1 MTSAAARAPR
11 TALAGLLLLSASTL
25 LLEVALTRVLS
36 VALWYHFAFMVVST
50 ALFGFGFAGVAL
62 SLRRQA
68 QTIPPRL
75 AAASA
80 LATPLA
86 VLFGYWLFN
95 QVPFEPFSLGLSAV
109 QWLYLPIAYLA
120 LALPFFL
127 SGLTVAALLTRCA
140 RAVDRLYLF
149 DLVGAGLGSLLV
161 AAFLPAFGGSGT
173 IAAAAAL
180 AALGAALIAWEA
192 DRRLGA
198 VGALGA
204 AAIAALVPF
213 ADRALPLRISRDKV
227 AAKGVPIARVLED
240 RKVVLHTAWNTM
252 SRIDVVEPPARG
264 ERRLV
269 LIDAGTAVT
278 RLAHPEA
285 PVSSLGRT
293 EDEESFFAQLYER
306 PSALIVGSGGGREVL
321 LALRNGARRVVAVE
335 INPAIQRVVSEV
347 MADYTGH
354 LYQDPR
360 VEAVTDEARSYL
372 RRSRETFEL
381 IECPHTISNAALSS
395 GSLSLAENHLLTLEA
410 FDDYLAHLAPDGVLV
425 ITRPEAQLPRLFT
438 TARAAAARLGL
449 DPSRRVLAW
458 RRSEPEV
465 GSAAKRHPGAAATE
479 GRKPRL
485 SFHSGFALKRTEFS
499 EDEVRRFAVA
509 LQRAGLEP
517 LYLPGQVAQ
526 EPYASLLTAAEPTR
540 VKIPFAAILEPA
552 TDDSPFFNRRVPIS
566 ELRLSDL
573 AGVFG
578 RGRDSREALED
589 RPVAEA
595 ALVALL
601 AESALLALLFI
612 VLPLAVFRRRS
623 LGGEGRLRSMAAFG
637 ALGLAYIVVEVGLL
651 QRFTLFL
658 GKPVVLFS
666 TVLGALLV
674 SSGLGSAASR
684 RMAGRPGAAWKACAG
699 SALAALA
706 IGLGAAPLAASRLL
720 ALPEAGRIL
729 AAALLIAPAG
739 FAMGLPFPLLVRR
752 LEASH
757 PERIPWAWGL
767 NGFASVVGSVGAIVL
782 GMAAGYTA
790 VFAAGALCYVLAAAS
805 ARESA

>member
-1 MTSAAARAPR
+1 MTADAARAPR
-11 TALAGLLLLSASTL
+11 STLAGLLLLSASTL

-75 AAASA
+75 VAASA
-80 LATPLA
+80 LATPFAFL
-86 VLFGYWLFN
+86 LGYRLFN
-95 QVPFEPFSLGLSAV
+95 EVPFEPFSLGLSAA
-109 QWLYLPIAYLA
+109 QWLYLPLAYLA
-120 LALPFFL
+120 VALPFFF
-127 SGLTVAALLTRCA
+127 SGLTVAALLTRHA

-161 AAFLPAFGGSGT
+161 AACLPAFGGSGT

-180 AALGAALIAWEA
+180 AAAGAALIAWEV
-192 DRRLGA
+192 DRRLGFA
-198 VGALGA
+198 GAAAA

-227 AAKGVPIARVLED
+227 AANGAPIARLLD
-240 RKVVLHTAWNTM
+240 DPKVRLYTAWNSL
-252 SRIDVVEPPARG
+252 SRVDVVEPPSRG

-278 RLAHPEA
+278 RIAHPDGPIA
-285 PVSSLGRT
+285 SLGRT
-293 EDEESFFAQLYER
+293 SDEEAFFFQLYDK

-335 INPAIQRVVSEV
+335 INPAINRIVSEV
-347 MADYTGH
+347 MADYAGH
-354 LYQDPR
+354 LYEDPR

-372 RRSRETFEL
+372 KRSRETFQL

-395 GSLSLAENHLLTLEA
+395 GSLSLAENHLMTLEA
-410 FDDYLAHLAPDGVLV
+410 FDDYLARLSPDGVLV
-425 ITRPEAQLPRLFT
+425 ITRPEAQLPRLFA
-438 TARAAAARLGL
+438 TARAAARGQDL
-449 DPSRRVLAW
+449 SRRVLAW
-458 RRSEPEV
+458 RRSE
-465 GSAAKRHPGAAATE
+465 SH
-479 GRKPRL
+479 L
-485 SFHSGFALKRTEFS
+485 SFYSGIALKRSDFT
-499 EDEVRRFAVA
+499 EDEVRRFRET

-517 LYLPGQVAQ
+517 LYLPGEVAK
-526 EPYASLLTAAEPTR
+526 EPYASLLASADPTR
-540 VKIPFAAILEPA
+540 VKVPFPAVLEPA
-552 TDDSPFFNRRVPIS
+552 TDDSPFFNRRVPLS
-566 ELRLSDL
+566 ELRLSDI

-578 RGRDSREALED
+578 RGRGARDALED

-612 VLPLAVFRRRS
+612 VAPLAVFRRRALS
-623 LGGEGRLRSMAAFG
+623 GRGRLRSLAAFG
-637 ALGLAYIVVEVGLL
+637 ALGLAYIVVEVGFL
-651 QRFTLFL
+651 QRFTLFV

-666 TVLGALLV
+666 TVLGTLLV
-674 SSGLGSAASR
+674 ASGLGSAASR
-684 RMAGRPGAAWKACAG
+684 RLVGRPGAAPAACAAA
-699 SALAALA
+699 ALAALI
-706 IGLGAAPLAASRLL
+706 IGLGIAPLAVGHLL

-729 AAALLIAPAG
+729 VAALLTAPAG
-739 FAMGLPFPLLVRR
+739 FAMGMPFPLLVRR
-752 LEASH
+752 LESSA
-757 PERIPWAWGL
+757 PERIPWAWGV

-790 VFAAGALCYVLAAAS
+790 VFAAGALCYLGAAAF
-805 ARESA
+805 AREGA